1 MNDRALAFSR
11 KRANL
16 WNRIYEALILI
27 DPLGNGQSEVRHTTA
42 YLRVAE
48 NFCHS
53 VITEAMDKR
62 VRSENA
68 SDFLAELLLRS
79 FYPSQVI
86 RNNDFLIKVKQ
97 VIDLLE
103 RPDQIVSGF

>member
-53 VITEAMDKR
+53 VITEVMDKR

-68 SDFLAELLLRS
+68 SDFLAEMLLRS
-79 FYPSQVI
+79 FYPSQVL
-86 RNNDFLIKVKQ
+86 RNGEFLAKIKQ
-97 VIDLLE
+97 VILLLE
-103 RPDQIVSGF
+103 RPEEIVASF